1 MAGILEIGISGLK
14 LHQAA
19 LTSTGHNIANADTE
33 GYSRQE
39 VVISSNSPQFKN
51 GSWVGSGAALTD
63 IRRIF
68 DEFLVS
74 QLRKDTT
81 SFKSLDTLATNAEQ
95 IDSLLA
101 DPGTGIQPGIERMFG
116 AMQAAN
122 DDPSSLP
129 ARQVVISESQGLV
142 DRFHTIADRLNDQ
155 NSIVNG
161 QMEILAGQITTMGE
175 AIAELNAQIQ
185 FATSSAQGKSP
196 NDLLDKRD
204 LILKDLS
211 EMVSINVV
219 EQDNNV
225 INVFIGNG
233 QPLVVGNDFNR
244 VEAVNGQNDASRF
257 DLAFV
262 QDNKTQY
269 ITSEINGGELGG
281 LLEFRRQVLD
291 PAINQLGRAAIAV
304 SMEFNKQH
312 ALGIDIDGM
321 AGGLFFED
329 INNPT
334 TARLRVTGSADN
346 AKPQDGVIGVYITD
360 PAQLQDTDYKIKFIG
375 PNENVFRVTRTSDNS
390 EVLISAVNYD
400 FPQKINIDGFDLTF
414 ESGSFKTGDEF
425 FLTPTRAGA
434 KDIEL
439 DIERPQEL
447 ALASPI
453 MTDRKVGNIGSGVI
467 SSGIVYDA
475 TTDAFSVPG
484 ELSPPIIIK
493 FTSATTYDVLD
504 NSDPSHP
511 IPLFPPIMN
520 QSYVPGIVNHLLP
533 KDEGKISV
541 SSLGGYLP
549 AETYYQDKL
558 LTPVTPG
565 NGFFPARITISEP
578 DPVTGL
584 QKDRPTLY
592 IPANTSA
599 KETAR
604 ILSKYPGVEATAR
617 TTVQLTNFTKEEAA
631 PLLNTNLFLN
641 GIELTDTLGP
651 NQLKYE
657 KTYPQTVP
665 NPLNADFIADRINA
679 NFDFQAQGITA
690 ISDGS
695 KVTIV
700 ALNGDDLSF
709 ELSGDPG
716 AGFSVSNGND
726 VQVSATGVRPL
737 RPISQYEG
745 YDFTEGGPFTYEF
758 EVPGQGTFSFEL
770 NGTFASGDDVIAEI
784 KKQIAATPYQFN
796 GDLDV
801 SISANG
807 NISFQPRLAMN
818 GMSVNGSQKL
828 TMGGQIK
835 VIIDEGLEMRTE
847 PPGSNLFEAN
857 PEHKPVYLG
866 YDLTME
872 GIPAEGD
879 EFTAD
884 FNTDA
889 VSDNR
894 NGVLLGEIQN
904 KDIIEGKMTLSEGYG
919 KLVENIGSV
928 TSRAQINAESAKV
941 LLENSEDAV
950 SSVSGVNLDEEASKL
965 IQFELGY
972 NASAKVISIAK
983 DLFDTLINTFR

>member
-39 VVISSNSPQFKN
+39 VIISSNNPQFKG
-51 GSWVGSGAALTD
+51 GSWVGSGATLTD
-63 IRRIF
+63 IRRVF

-74 QLRKDTT
+74 QLRKDSTNY
-81 SFKSLDTLATNAEQ
+81 KSLDTLATNAEQ

-116 AMQAAN
+116 ALQAAN

-155 NSIVNG
+155 NLIVNG

-185 FATSSAQGKSP
+185 FASTSAQGKSP

-204 LILKDLS
+204 LILKDLAG
-211 EMVSINVV
+211 MVSINVV
-219 EQDNNV
+219 EQDDNAINV
-225 INVFIGNG
+225 IIGNG

-244 VEAVNGQNDASRF
+244 LQAVNGRNDPSRV

-262 QDNKTQY
+262 QDNDVQY
-269 ITSEINGGELGG
+269 VTSEIVGGELGG
-281 LLEFRRQVLD
+281 LLEFRSKVLD

-304 SMEFNKQH
+304 SMEFNAQH
-312 ALGIDIDGM
+312 ELGIDLDGM
-321 AGGLFFED
+321 AGGLFFEN
-329 INNPT
+329 INDPA
-334 TARLRVTGSADN
+334 TARLRVNGSADN
-346 AKPQDGVIGVYITD
+346 AKPQDGIIGVYISD
-360 PAQLQDTDYKIKFIG
+360 PAQLQDTDYKVKFIG
-375 PNENVFRVTRTSDNS
+375 PSDNIFRITRTSDNS
-390 EVLISAVNYD
+390 EVTIDSVNYD

-414 ESGSFKTGDEF
+414 ESGSFKAGDVF
-425 FLTPTRAGA
+425 YLTPTRGGA
-434 KDIEL
+434 NDIEL
-439 DIERPQEL
+439 NIERPAEI

-453 MTDRKVGNIGSGVI
+453 MTDRKVGNIGSGNI
-467 SSGIVYDA
+467 SSGVVYDA
-475 TTDAFSVPG
+475 STDAFSVPG
-484 ELSPPIIIK
+484 QLSPPIIVK

-520 QSYVPGIVNHLLP
+520 QNYVPGIVNHLLP
-533 KDEGKISV
+533 KNEGKVSV

-549 AETYYQDKL
+549 AAPTYQNKL

-565 NGFFPARITISEP
+565 NGFFPERITISEP
-578 DPVTGL
+578 DPVTGRL
-584 QKDRPTLY
+584 KDRPMIY
-592 IPANTSA
+592 IPANSSA

-604 ILSKYPGVEATAR
+604 ILSKYPGIEASAR
-617 TTVQLTNFTKEEAA
+617 TTVQLTDFTKETAA
-631 PLLNTNLFLN
+631 PLLKTNVFLN
-641 GIELTDTLGP
+641 GIELTDSLGP
-651 NQLKYE
+651 NQLKYD
-657 KTYPQTVP
+657 KNYPAEVP
-665 NPLNADFIADRINA
+665 ELLGPDFIADRINA

-690 ISDGS
+690 ISDGT

-700 ALNGDDLSF
+700 ALNGEDLSL
-709 ELSGDPG
+709 EISGDPG

-726 VQVSATGVRPL
+726 IQVNATGVRPL
-737 RPISQYEG
+737 RPISEYEG

-758 EVPGQGTFSFEL
+758 EVPGQGTFSFAL
-770 NGTFASGDDVIAEI
+770 NGTFATGADVIAEI
-784 KKQIAATPYQFN
+784 KNQISSTTYQFN

-801 SISANG
+801 SINAKG

-835 VIIDEGLEMRTE
+835 VVMDDGLQMRTE
-847 PPGSNLFEAN
+847 PPGSNLFETN

-872 GIPAEGD
+872 GVPAEGD
-879 EFTAD
+879 AFTAD

-894 NGVLLGEIQN
+894 NGVFLGEIQN
-904 KDIIEGKMTLSEGYG
+904 KDLIEGKMTLSEGYG

-941 LLENSEDAV
+941 LLQNSEDAV

>member
-39 VVISSNSPQFKN
+39 VVISSNSPQFKS

-63 IRRIF
+63 IRRVF

-81 SFKSLDTLATNAEQ
+81 SYKSLDTLATNAEQ

-175 AIAELNAQIQ
+175 AIAELNSQIQ

-312 ALGIDIDGM
+312 ALGIDLDGM

-334 TARLRVTGSADN
+334 TARLRVTGSATN

-360 PAQLQDTDYKIKFIG
+360 PGELQDTDYKIKFIG

-414 ESGSFKTGDEF
+414 EAGSFKTGDEF
-425 FLTPTRAGA
+425 YLTPTRGGA

-439 DIERPQEL
+439 DIERPQEV

-493 FTSATTYDVLD
+493 FTSPTTYDVLD

-533 KDEGKISV
+533 KDEGKVSV

-549 AETYYQDKL
+549 AEPYYQDKL

-617 TTVQLTNFTKEEAA
+617 TTVQLTNFTKEEDA

-716 AGFSVSNGND
+716 AGFSVSNGDD
-726 VQVSATGVRPL
+726 VQVNATGVRPL

-758 EVPGQGTFSFEL
+758 DVPGQGTFSFEL
-770 NGTFASGDDVIAEI
+770 DGTFATGDDVIAEI

-835 VIIDEGLEMRTE
+835 VIMDDGLEMRTE

-941 LLENSEDAV
+941 LLQNSEDAV